1 MEVRHERRNGASI
14 TLLCPTTKP
23 FIDEEEGGYLVLPS
37 LPSSFPPK
45 GESVYEDFGRELES
59 PAFGLAMSVV
69 RSSAHPTMHQSPTTA
84 RDNSNHQ
91 VDQVSLS
98 QSSHALIDH

>member
-1 MEVRHERRNGASI
+1 MEVRHEQRNGASI

-59 PAFGLAMSVV
+59 PAFGRPHV
-69 RSSAHPTMHQSPTTA
+69 RCPLERPPTHASIA
-84 RDNSNHQ
+84 ADDRHNSNR
-91 VDQVSLS
+91 QVSLS
-98 QSSHALIDH
+98 KLARSH